1 MSQMAKALWSK
12 KDLNNGNCPKWQ
24 KSPRVIKIQIMAT
37 VSNGK
42 HLYWQK
48 SSVVEKC
55 TYIKLFRARCRHI
68 SSQNALKTP

>member
-1 MSQMAKALWSK
+1 MFQMAKALWSK

-48 SSVVEKC
+48 SSAVMK
-55 TYIKLFRARCRHI
+55 II
-68 SSQNALKTP
+68 